1 MSFCVDVEALQR
13 LSRSMHADADVLA
26 AVDITATT
34 DRAAA
39 ALPGSVTAT
48 AVVALAGPIHVA
60 YDGSRR
66 GCTKQQ
72 RRIEHHV
79 RTCVES
85 DLAAAQR

>member
-1 MSFCVDVEALQR
+1 MSFCIDVEALQR

-39 ALPGSVTAT
+39 ALPGSVTAI
-48 AVVALAGPIHVA
+48 AVVALAGPINDA
-60 YDGSRR
+60 YDEVASRLHETAA
-66 GCTKQQ
+66 GM
-72 RRIEHHV
+72 EHHV